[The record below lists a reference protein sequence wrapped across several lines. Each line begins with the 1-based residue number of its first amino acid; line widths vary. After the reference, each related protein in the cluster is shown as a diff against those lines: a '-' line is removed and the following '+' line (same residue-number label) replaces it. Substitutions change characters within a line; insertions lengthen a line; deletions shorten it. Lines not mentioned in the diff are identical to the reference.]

1 MRMPGMY
8 RTRPPGSKIPP
19 DYNVFPAWVNA
30 ARHPPQVSMNA
41 AVCLS
46 ATPATRLRQAYAAR
60 LQAGQLRPD
69 PAQSEALERF
79 AILAEALEGYVPSP
93 QRPFWRRWMGAPM
106 PQGIYV
112 WGDVGR
118 GKSMLMDL
126 FFEHAAIPHKKR
138 VHFHSFM
145 RDLHRQIHHLRQTR
159 PEIADPIPT
168 LAEQLARE
176 AWLLCFDEMQI
187 LDITDAMLI
196 RRFFELLQAQGV
208 IVVITSNRRPDDLYL
223 NGLQRGQFLP
233 FIEEIKTGMEVI
245 ELKSAADY
253 RRLHL
258 QELEHTYLHPDDAAA
273 REWLH
278 KQFTILTH
286 GAPDAP
292 FVVKMPGRQW
302 RIPHFAGE
310 VAMASFEDLCSATLG
325 AADYM
330 ELARH
335 ASTLLLCGIPILTP
349 AARNESK
356 RFVTLIDVLYEAKVK
371 LLVTAAAGPDGL
383 YPTGDGAFE
392 FARTASRLIE
402 MQSPR
407 YIETPWV
414 RPVEDEAA

>member
-1 MRMPGMY
+1 
-8 RTRPPGSKIPP
+8 
-19 DYNVFPAWVNA
+19 
-30 ARHPPQVSMNA
+30 MNA
-41 AVCLS
+41 AAVNLS
-46 ATPATRLRQAYAAR
+46 ATPATALMRAYEARLR
-60 LQAGQLRPD
+60 AGQLRAD
-69 PAQSEALERF
+69 PAQAEALRSF
-79 AILAEALEGYVPSP
+79 AALAEALEGYVPAP
-93 QRPFWRRWMGAPM
+93 QRPFWRRWLGMPM
-106 PQGIYV
+106 PRGIYV

-126 FFEHAAIPHKKR
+126 FFESVPVARKKR

-145 RDLHRQIHHLRQTR
+145 RDLHRQIHALRDTVS
-159 PEIADPIPT
+159 DPIPP
-168 LAEQLARE
+168 LAEALARE

-208 IVVITSNRRPDDLYL
+208 VVVVTSNRKPNDLYL

-258 QELEHTYLHPDDAAA
+258 ESLDETFVHPNDADARLWLET
-273 REWLH
+273 
-278 KQFTILTH
+278 QFATLAH
-286 GAPDAP
+286 GTKDAP
-292 FVVKMPGRQW
+292 LTIHMPGRQW
-302 RIPHFAGE
+302 AVPHFAGE
-310 VAMASFEDLCSATLG
+310 VAMASFEDLCEANLG

-335 ASTLLLCGIPILTP
+335 ASTLLLSGIPILSP
-349 AARNESK
+349 AARNAAK

-371 LLVTAAAGPDGL
+371 LLATAAAEPDKL
-383 YPTGDGAFE
+383 YPSGDGAFE

-407 YIETPWV
+407 YFETPWV
-414 RPVEDEAA
+414 RPVEDKSA